1 MPLGMTDDTADT
13 HAHSPQLFWAE
24 DGSPRSGRFGDVYFS
39 KDDGL
44 AETRAVFLGGCD
56 MPSVWQNRKHF
67 TVAEL
72 GFGTGLNI
80 IALIDLWRQ
89 HRPEGGYLHVFSVE
103 GYPLTREEAARALAA
118 WPDVED
124 TARAIL
130 EQWPT
135 NRPGFHRID
144 LNDWGVSIDLA
155 IGEVEWALDAWQGR
169 ADAWFLDGFSP
180 ALNPGMWSEDIM
192 ARVAARSAPA
202 CHLATFTVAGAVRR
216 ALSANGFVVEKKAG
230 HGRKRER
237 LEARM
242 AGEAPATPN
251 PRIAI
256 IGAGIAGASLARAF
270 KALGHRP
277 TVIEAE
283 HAGAGASGFPA
294 SLVTPR
300 LDAGD
305 AFIGGLYAQCLE
317 RAGQLYGTI
326 DGAILSQGVIHLEHM
341 ARDAARFDKIAAQPL
356 WPDNS
361 MARLSA
367 GEASALIGEPV
378 SKGGLDM
385 KSAFALSPALVLP
398 VWLDGCAFVTGT
410 VASLNRSEDGWQI
423 LEENGTVIAEAD
435 HVILAAGWGNAA
447 FAPQLDL
454 APVAGQAD
462 WSTGEASAAR
472 AVAWGGYCVP
482 TGNGLLYGATHDRGI
497 TGPVA
502 SHEASAR
509 NRDTLNA
516 TLPEH
521 LRQVDQGTPHSR
533 VAVRAT
539 TPDRLPVCGTLDD
552 GLHILGGMGSR
563 GFCAS
568 PLLAEHLAAIV
579 CGTSSSLP
587 SEWIARL
594 SPARFGFSN
603 QR

>member
-1 MPLGMTDDTADT
+1 MPLGMTDDTAT
-13 HAHSPQLFWAE
+13 TPSHSPQLFWAE

-56 MPSVWQNRKHF
+56 MPAVWQGRKHF

-89 HRPEGGYLHVFSVE
+89 HRPEGGRLHVFSVE
-103 GYPLTREEAARALAA
+103 GFPLSREEAARALAA

-130 EQWPT
+130 DQWPSH
-135 NRPGFHRID
+135 RPGFHRID

-155 IGEVEWALDAWQGR
+155 IGEVEWALDAWQGK

-192 ARVAARSAPA
+192 ARVAARSAPT

-216 ALSANGFVVEKKAG
+216 ALSANGYTVEKKAG

-242 AGEAPATPN
+242 SGEAPVSPS

-270 KALGHRP
+270 KALGHSP
-277 TVIEAE
+277 TLIEAE

-317 RAGQLYGTI
+317 RAGQLYGAI
-326 DGAILSQGVIHLEHM
+326 DGAILSHGVIHLEHM
-341 ARDAARFDKIAAQPL
+341 ARDAARFDKIADQPL

-361 MARLSA
+361 MTRLSTDD
-367 GEASALIGEPV
+367 ASALIGEPV

-385 KSAFALSPALVLP
+385 KTAFALSPAAVLP
-398 VWLDGCAFVTGT
+398 VWLEGCDFIKATA
-410 VASLNRSEDGWQI
+410 ASLNRTEDGWQI
-423 LEENGTVIAEAD
+423 RDADGTVIVEAD
-435 HVILAAGWGNAA
+435 HVILAAGWGNATL
-447 FAPQLDL
+447 APQLGL

-462 WSTGEASAAR
+462 WSTGETSNAR

-482 TGNGLLYGATHDRGI
+482 TGNGLLYGATHDRGV
-497 TGPVA
+497 TEPVT
-502 SHEASAR
+502 SDEASAR
-509 NRDTLNA
+509 NRVTLNA
-516 TLPEH
+516 ALPER
-521 LRQVDQGTPHSR
+521 LKQVDQGTPHRR

-539 TPDRLPVCGTLDD
+539 TPDRLPVCGTLED

-568 PLLAEHLAAIV
+568 PLLAEHLAATV
-579 CGTSSSLP
+579 CKTPSPLP
-587 SEWIARL
+587 AGWVARL
-594 SPARFGFSN
+594 SPERFTTHSV
-603 QR
+603 